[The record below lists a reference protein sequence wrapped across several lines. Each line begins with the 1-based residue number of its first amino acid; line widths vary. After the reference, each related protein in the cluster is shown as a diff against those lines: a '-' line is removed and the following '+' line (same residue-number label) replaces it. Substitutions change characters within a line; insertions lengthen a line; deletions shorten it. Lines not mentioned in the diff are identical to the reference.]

1 MLDGVSRWNLLT
13 LRNVSLNR
21 GWCPTT
27 MRWAKRV
34 PWDFTKLERSLTF
47 KSPDWRNNGDACV
60 NAPSLACSSCNCVAL
75 KCNSCRCDLPV
86 DGSVR
91 VCSEEPVDGTAGG
104 SALAAVI
111 KPCAGRDSFDKAF
124 GGVGTAPAGVSDP
137 NTTCVADICS

>member
-1 MLDGVSRWNLLT
+1 M
-13 LRNVSLNR
+13 
-21 GWCPTT
+21 
-27 MRWAKRV
+27 
-34 PWDFTKLERSLTF
+34 F

-60 NAPSLACSSCNCVAL
+60 NAPSLACSSCNCLAL

-104 SALAAVI
+104 SALAGVI
-111 KPCAGRDSFDKAF
+111 RPCAGRDSFDKAF